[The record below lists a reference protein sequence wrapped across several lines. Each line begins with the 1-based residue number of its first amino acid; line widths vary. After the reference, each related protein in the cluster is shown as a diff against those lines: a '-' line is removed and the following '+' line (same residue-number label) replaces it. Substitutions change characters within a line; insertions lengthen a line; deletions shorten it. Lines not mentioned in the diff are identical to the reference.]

1 MWQAVRTA
9 ILEVLDNT
17 TIADLAER
25 ERAAL
30 SGGTRYVI

>member
-25 ERAAL
+25 ERAAQ